1 MRAIEI
7 LTEPAFD
14 SSANLCTG
22 IKENL
27 IKKQLQIFLTDDE
40 GGEEKLR
47 VTAGKSLALLSRIK
61 TISMFIVMEQN
72 NILDRLNEI
81 LDAKNNITYRIV
93 ASEILENL
101 CTHCTLDKDYLKEA
115 LLPKVSLKTRSSA
128 NDIKKNSRHDNN
140 FEYTLLIV
148 SLLLQVLTEVLVSK
162 RDELPCL
169 ARVTEAVKA
178 IVATKK
184 HEENQAISGP
194 GDDEENQLPSKQGI
208 PRSCYRLPW

>member
-27 IKKQLQIFLTDDE
+27 VKKQLQIFLTDDD
-40 GGEEKLR
+40 GREEKLR

-81 LDAKNNITYRIV
+81 LDAKNITYRIV
-93 ASEILENL
+93 ALEILENL

-128 NDIKKNSRHDNN
+128 NYIKN
-140 FEYTLLIV
+140 
-148 SLLLQVLTEVLVSK
+148 
-162 RDELPCL
+162 
-169 ARVTEAVKA
+169 
-178 IVATKK
+178 
-184 HEENQAISGP
+184 
-194 GDDEENQLPSKQGI
+194 
-208 PRSCYRLPW
+208 